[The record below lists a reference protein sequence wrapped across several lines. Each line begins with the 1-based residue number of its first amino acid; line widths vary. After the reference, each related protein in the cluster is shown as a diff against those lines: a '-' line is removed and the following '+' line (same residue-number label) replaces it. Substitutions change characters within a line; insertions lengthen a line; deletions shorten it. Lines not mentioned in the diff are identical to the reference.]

1 MTALPFQISYTILFE
16 GLGLL
21 SLATFLISL
30 LLIPFLISRAS
41 SDYFLRHHTLVE
53 QRHKRHPII
62 AISIKIIRNFMG
74 CVLCFAGFLMLF
86 LPGQGVITLLI
97 GISLLDV
104 RGKQRVV
111 DMLIHRPSLQHA
123 LNWIRQKTGKQP
135 FNFPPKPL

>member
-1 MTALPFQISYTILFE
+1 MTTLPFQISYTTLFE

-41 SDYFLRHHTLVE
+41 ADYFLLHHTIVE

-62 AISIKIIRNFMG
+62 ALFIKIIRNCLG
-74 CVLCFAGFLMLF
+74 CVLCFAGFMMLF

-104 RGKQRVV
+104 RGKQRVLN
-111 DMLIHRPSLQHA
+111 MLLHRPSLQHA
-123 LNWIRQKTGKQP
+123 LNWIRQKTGKPP
-135 FNFPPKPL
+135 FNFPPKSL